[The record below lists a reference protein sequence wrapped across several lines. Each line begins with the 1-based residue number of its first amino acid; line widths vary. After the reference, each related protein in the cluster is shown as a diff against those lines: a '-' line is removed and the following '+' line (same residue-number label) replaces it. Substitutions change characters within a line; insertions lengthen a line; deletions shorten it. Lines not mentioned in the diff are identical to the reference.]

1 MDANLNEKIVSI
13 LKENHIDD
21 ALFSFEN
28 ATYALNAL
36 RAEASED
43 DAQEL
48 LNIIRKIRE
57 VQTLGFLFFS

>member
-28 ATYALNAL
+28 AAYALNAL
-36 RAEASED
+36 RDEASED

>member
-1 MDANLNEKIVSI
+1 MDANLNEKIKGI
-13 LKENHIDD
+13 LKENRIDD
-21 ALFSFEN
+21 ALFYFEN
-28 ATYALNAL
+28 AAYALNAL
-36 RAEASED
+36 RDEASED

>member
-1 MDANLNEKIVSI
+1 MDANLNEKIKSI

-36 RAEASED
+36 RDEASED